1 MWSQPHNRRWEAL
14 RKGSVYKAIAGM
26 IVPALLVTVIC
37 AAPALASEGGN
48 EAPRWGD
55 FAWRVV
61 NLIIFVWLLW
71 HFTGKLC
78 VNFFSGRKK
87 KIKEGIDNL
96 TDRRKAA
103 EAHLSEIEAHIANL
117 DAERTAILDESKQ
130 QAEAL
135 KQEIIAKAHEQAKQI
150 VEMAKVA
157 AESEGQN
164 MIQQLRETIANELI
178 EETRTKL
185 LSSLNKSEQ
194 KKLINNSLKKVV
206 LQ

>member
-1 MWSQPHNRRWEAL
+1 M
-14 RKGSVYKAIAGM
+14 RKGSVYKAIAGLM
-26 IVPALLVTVIC
+26 VPALLVTIIC

-96 TDRRKAA
+96 TDRRK
-103 EAHLSEIEAHIANL
+103 IEAHIANL
-117 DAERTAILDESKQ
+117 DAERTAILEESKQ

>member
-1 MWSQPHNRRWEAL
+1 M
-14 RKGSVYKAIAGM
+14 RKGSVYKAIAGLM
-26 IVPALLVTVIC
+26 VPALLVTIIC

-71 HFTGKLC
+71 H

-117 DAERTAILDESKQ
+117 DAERTAILEESKQ

>member
-71 HFTGKLC
+71 HFTGKLI

>member
-1 MWSQPHNRRWEAL
+1 M
-14 RKGSVYKAIAGM
+14 RKGSVYKAIAGLM
-26 IVPALLVTVIC
+26 VPALLVTIIC

-103 EAHLSEIEAHIANL
+103 EG
-117 DAERTAILDESKQ
+117 T
-130 QAEAL
+130 QAGDNC
-135 KQEIIAKAHEQAKQI
+135 QG
-150 VEMAKVA
+150 
-157 AESEGQN
+157 S
-164 MIQQLRETIANELI
+164 
-178 EETRTKL
+178 
-185 LSSLNKSEQ
+185 
-194 KKLINNSLKKVV
+194 
-206 LQ
+206 

>member
-14 RKGSVYKAIAGM
+14 RKGSVYKAIAGLM
-26 IVPALLVTVIC
+26 VPALLVTIIC

-87 KIKEGIDNL
+87 KIKEGI
-96 TDRRKAA
+96 
-103 EAHLSEIEAHIANL
+103 AHLSEIEAHIANL
-117 DAERTAILDESKQ
+117 DAERTAILEESKQ